1 MPDPLQSLRF
11 EMVENQIVRRGL
23 HNPRLIE
30 AFRKVPRHTFVPPEC
45 EKNAYDD
52 GPLPIGLGQTIS
64 QPYIVALMT
73 NLLQLEGNETVLEIG
88 TGSGYQ
94 AAILGE
100 LAQTVHSVEQRP
112 ALADRASQRLAELG
126 YANIFCHCGDGTLG
140 WSAAAPYQGILVTA
154 AAPTPPQPLLD
165 QLADGGKLVIPVG
178 NHYGQELQLWQ
189 RHGSSFEPETIIP
202 VTFVP
207 LRGIYGWTDE
217 DWNDTT
223 GFAA

>member
-1 MPDPLQSLRF
+1 MLEPLESLRF
-11 EMVENQIVRRGL
+11 EMVENQIARRGL
-23 HNPRLIE
+23 RSPRLLE
-30 AFRKVPRHTFVPPEC
+30 AFRKVPRHSFVPLEC
-45 EKNAYDD
+45 QKNAYDD

-100 LAQTVHSVEQRP
+100 LARTVHSIERSLT
-112 ALADRASQRLAELG
+112 LADRASQLLAELG
-126 YANIFCHCGDGTLG
+126 YTNISCHCSYGSLG

-165 QLADGGKLVIPVG
+165 QLADEGKLVIPVG
-178 NHYGQELQLWQ
+178 NHFGQELQLWQ
-189 RHGSSFEPETIIP
+189 RHGSRFEHETIIP

-217 DWNDTT
+217 DWNDST
-223 GFAA
+223 GFVY

>member
-1 MPDPLQSLRF
+1 MLEPLESLRF
-11 EMVENQIVRRGL
+11 EMVENQIARRGL
-23 HNPRLIE
+23 RSPRLIE
-30 AFRKVPRHTFVPPEC
+30 AFRKVPRHSFVPLEYQ
-45 EKNAYDD
+45 KNAYDD

-100 LAQTVHSVEQRP
+100 LARTVHSIERSLT
-112 ALADRASQRLAELG
+112 LADCASQLLAELG
-126 YANIFCHCGDGTLG
+126 YTNISCHCSDGSLG

-165 QLADGGKLVIPVG
+165 QLADEGKLVIPVG
-178 NHYGQELQLWQ
+178 NHFGQELQLWQ
-189 RHGSSFEPETIIP
+189 RHGSRFEPETIIP

-217 DWNDTT
+217 DWNDST
-223 GFAA
+223 GFVY